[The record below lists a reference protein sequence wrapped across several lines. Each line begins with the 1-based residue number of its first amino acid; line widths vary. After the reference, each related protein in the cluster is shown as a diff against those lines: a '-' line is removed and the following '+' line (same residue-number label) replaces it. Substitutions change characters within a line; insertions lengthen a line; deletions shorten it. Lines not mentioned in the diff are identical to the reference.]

1 MAELII
7 NDGTGF
13 RMNYEIT
20 ENVLDQDTLFIHGNL
35 ASARWW
41 YPLEEVLKKNK
52 SGKSGKM
59 ILADFRGCGKS
70 ADPKD
75 LSEITIDRLAD
86 DFIYLIEHLNL
97 QKINLVGHST
107 GGTIVAMMAAKKPK
121 LFNKLVL
128 LDPVGSKGVKFE
140 PAMHQA
146 FEAMKADKSLT
157 AAVIGSTIHNN
168 DMESDFF
175 RQIAT
180 EDAFRAVNS
189 IGSAVLKALDGV
201 DFTQQFVKIENDT
214 LVLHGEF
221 DNLLP
226 KTDSSA
232 LAQNLINGSFEMVP
246 GQGHC
251 TNVENPK
258 LMMQILNRF
267 LYS

>member
-20 ENVLDQDTLFIHGNL
+20 ENILDQDTLFIHGNL

-41 YPLEEVLKKNK
+41 YPLEEVLKKDK
-52 SGKSGKM
+52 KGKSGKM

-70 ADPKD
+70 SDPKD

-86 DFIYLIEHLNL
+86 DFIYLVEHLNL

-146 FEAMKADKSLT
+146 FEAMRADKNLT

-168 DMESDFF
+168 NMESDFF
-175 RQIAT
+175 KQIAT

-189 IGSAVLKALDGV
+189 IGAAVLKALDGV
-201 DFTQQFVKIENDT
+201 DFTQQFVKIENET
-214 LVLHGEF
+214 LVLHGEL

-226 KTDSSA
+226 QTDSRE
-232 LAQNLINGSFEMVP
+232 LAQNLIKARFEIIP

-251 TNVENPK
+251 TNVENPN
-258 LMMQILNRF
+258 LLAGIMNSF
-267 LYS
+267 LQS